1 MLWNS
6 ALRRLSDVRKAGVQA
21 LVAGFLCLATQG
33 VLALDPILLTGEEAG
48 VSLDG
53 RLQLWHDPS
62 AEASLEEAIAGLANA
77 ASIEAGAHSTGLK
90 EGAFWSHFSLRNTT
104 DETVEVRLEYID
116 HQLVYLRA
124 YKGNSTGAAY
134 RQLADLA
141 LDKPFSTRPIPHHR
155 FVVPA
160 ELAPGETADFYVQ
173 YGSHQMGFVF
183 PDLRIWSPAKL
194 AVTQAREL
202 ALMTFIVGGLL
213 VMAFMAVIGGVA
225 TGASF
230 YYAYALHAL
239 ASIAV
244 WFTVFGYTHQFL
256 LQENYHWRYMSLTG
270 AASLFTGLLF
280 AREFLNSRKH
290 LPRFDWLF
298 LFLMANSVFLF
309 LSALAEQSTL
319 SVISITLALLLY
331 PAVSIAGAV
340 RWFQGAREAGLFTL
354 AWTFLVI
361 GLFLQALRDL
371 GVVEHN
377 LVNYYWPAVASYGE
391 MVVILA
397 AMTIRIIDL
406 RRAKEAAERARI
418 VQLEESQH
426 ELETQVE
433 ERTRELAAAKNAAE
447 MEARTDPLTGI
458 HNRRSFMDRGQKML
472 DRCRREG
479 TPLNLMMMDIDHF
492 KTIND
497 QNGHATGDQALVS
510 FASLVQGF
518 LRERDLFGRIG
529 GEEFAVLFASASESA
544 VDTANRVRER
554 VKSLEIPADRGA
566 LHFTTSIGVA
576 HLSDEVALE
585 AFMKKADEALY
596 RAKHDG
602 RDRVVAADQDAFNM
616 LPVSTG

>member
-1 MLWNS
+1 MFTC
-6 ALRRLSDVRKAGVQA
+6 
-21 LVAGFLCLATQG
+21 LVAQSTH
-33 VLALDPILLTGEEAG
+33 ALETIALTGNEAG

-62 AEASLEEAIAGLANA
+62 AQASLEDAIAGLASA
-77 ASIEAGAHSTGLK
+77 TSLEPGAGSTGLE
-90 EGAFWSHFSLRNTT
+90 EGAFWSRFSLRNTT
-104 DETVEVRLEYID
+104 DEPLEVRLEYID

-124 YKGNSTGAAY
+124 YQSDATGTAY
-134 RQLADLA
+134 RQLADLG
-141 LDKPFSTRPIPHHR
+141 LDKPFTARPVPHHR

-160 ELAPGETADFYVQ
+160 EIAPGESAEFYVQ

-183 PDLRIWSPAKL
+183 PELRIWTPATL

-202 ALMTFIVGGLL
+202 ALMAFIVGGLL
-213 VMAFMAVIGGVA
+213 VMAFMAIIGGVA
-225 TGASF
+225 TGANF

-280 AREFLNSRKH
+280 AREFLNSKKY
-290 LPRFDWLF
+290 LPRFDWLL
-298 LFLMANSVFLF
+298 LFLMVNSIFLF

-319 SVISITLALLLY
+319 SIVSITLALLLY
-331 PAVSIAGAV
+331 PAVSIAGAI
-340 RWFQGAREAGLFTL
+340 RWFQGAREAGLFTM

-377 LVNYYWPAVASYGE
+377 LINYYWPAVASYGE

-406 RRAKEAAERARI
+406 RKAKEAAESARI
-418 VQLEESQH
+418 TQLEESQLQ
-426 ELETQVE
+426 LETQVE
-433 ERTRELAAAKNAAE
+433 ERTRELAAAKNTAE

-479 TPLNLMMMDIDHF
+479 MPLNVLMMDIDHF
-492 KTIND
+492 KAIND
-497 QNGHATGDQALVS
+497 QNGHATGDKALVS
-510 FASLVQGF
+510 FASVVQGF

-529 GEEFAVLFASASESA
+529 GEEFAVLFVSEKDTA
-544 VDTANRVRER
+544 VETANRVREQ
-554 VKSLEIPADRGA
+554 VKSLELQADKG
-566 LHFTTSIGVA
+566 LLQFTISIGVA
-576 HLSDEVALE
+576 HLSEELTLE
-585 AFMKKADEALY
+585 PFLKKADDALY

-602 RDRVVAADQDAFNM
+602 RDRVVAAENDA
-616 LPVSTG
+616 LDIRPVSTG